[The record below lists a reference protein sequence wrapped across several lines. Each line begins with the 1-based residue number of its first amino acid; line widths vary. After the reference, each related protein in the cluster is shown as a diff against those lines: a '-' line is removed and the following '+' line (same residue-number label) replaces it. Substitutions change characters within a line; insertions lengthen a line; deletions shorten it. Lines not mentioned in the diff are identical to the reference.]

1 MMDFLA
7 TLAIIPI
14 LQLKNPVIPQ
24 PTPTT
29 SVMVGTKKPAKQ
41 KPTTYKVKEN
51 DTLTR
56 IAKKYKTSWKR
67 IYYKNKSI
75 KNPDVLLVG
84 QRLTI
89 PKASER
95 LKERKI
101 ATSTI
106 PAQTSNTTNFTGIS
120 RGVSNVN
127 DMTYGY
133 CTWHVKNLRPDL
145 PVGLGNANTWYA
157 RSQAIGLPVGSEPRI
172 GAVATTTRGAE
183 GHVSYVLKV
192 DNGKIF
198 VSEMNVQGYGIV
210 SYAWYAAGD
219 YLYIY

>member
-1 MMDFLA
+1 MDFLA

-84 QRLTI
+84 QKLTI

-106 PAQTSNTTNFTGIS
+106 PAQTSNTANFTGIS
-120 RGVSNVN
+120 RPIVGNTSGNSYEPGQCV
-127 DMTYGY
+127 
-133 CTWHVKNLRPDL
+133 WFIKNMRPEIPNSWGSASSWL
-145 PVGLGNANTWYA
+145 SSAQ
-157 RSQAIGLPVGSEPRI
+157 SQGWPTGSTPRV
-172 GAVATTTRGAE
+172 GAVGWTHS
-183 GHVSYVLKV
+183 HVVLITAVNKDGTV
-192 DNGKIF
+192 DITDMNGRWIPY
-198 VSEMNVQGYGIV
+198 EIGYGTYPA
-210 SYAWYAAGD
+210 SKYQ
-219 YLYIY
+219 YIY